1 MIFYFARSSIG
12 FSKIAIEWL
21 NSIMKKENIFIQHA
35 ENIGE
40 KELTLNNKRIKCD
53 GFCENT
59 NTIYEFHGNFFH
71 GHPLLYN
78 KNDINPLTKKTF
90 NELYKNTIERE
101 ELIKNNGYI
110 LITIWESDYKNK

>member
-40 KELTLNNKRIKCD
+40 KELILNNKRIKCD
-53 GFCENT
+53 GFCNAT

-101 ELIKNNGYI
+101 SLIKNNGYN